1 MEHVD
6 PRRPDPGPGRPPG
19 PRTRAVGRAGTTLQ
33 PGPDASGVVLGL
45 QRAAG
50 NRATAAYLTRLAPRT
65 VQRSN
70 GPVVQREDSADLR
83 TGFDH
88 GSSGQPKRGIPRI
101 GDALDEYNSGYV
113 KGLDDRLARARAAK
127 DWLVVA
133 EVLNAFNLDDIFG
146 RIAGM
151 PLGDL
156 LQIEDGAWRNPK
168 VGKSSQIAQTT
179 HAVVSSVE
187 PLAYSSGAVF
197 PNNFGD
203 KLGGVGGVVIGAL
216 AGALALRMALP
227 LLAGFWRQI
236 QLGAAMTKV
245 AAEADKEDAAYA
257 EMKLGEAVQKLM
269 GQSGGRML
277 VTYQSAAPAADMDL
291 YATTAEE
298 IQYADA
304 LAAGRNLYQL
314 RVPERLFQLLTER
327 GLITV
332 RQGAMYDQV
341 GADIRIAKGA
351 MQFLAPYAR
360 QIPVPDK

>member
-1 MEHVD
+1 V
-6 PRRPDPGPGRPPG
+6 
-19 PRTRAVGRAGTTLQ
+19 
-33 PGPDASGVVLGL
+33 
-45 QRAAG
+45 
-50 NRATAAYLTRLAPRT
+50 
-65 VQRSN
+65 
-70 GPVVQREDSADLR
+70 VVQRDDSIDFK
-83 TGFDH
+83 TGFND
-88 GSSGQPKRGIPRI
+88 GNTGQPKGGIPRI
-101 GDALDEYNSGYV
+101 GGALDEYNAGYV
-113 KGLDDRLARARAAK
+113 KGLDERLKRAKADK
-127 DWLVVA
+127 DWQGIA
-133 EVLNAFNLDDIFG
+133 EVLNAFNIDDIFG

-168 VGKSSQIAQTT
+168 VGKNSQIAQTT
-179 HAVVSSVE
+179 HDVVKSIE
-187 PLAYSSGAVF
+187 PAAYSSGAVF

-216 AGALALRMALP
+216 AGALALRMAAP
-227 LLAGFWRQI
+227 LLVGYWRQI
-236 QLGAAMTKV
+236 QLGAAMSKA

-304 LAAGRNLYQL
+304 VAVGRNLYQL
-314 RVPERLFQLLTER
+314 RIPERLFQLLTDR

-332 RQGAMYDQV
+332 RQGAMYGEV
-341 GADIRIAKGA
+341 GSDVRIAKGA
-351 MQFLAPYAR
+351 MEFLAPYAR